1 MNERQDDWQRAT
13 DRQLDDL
20 ELRYDAIDR
29 VLRGNHED
37 KEDGL
42 IAEVHAIDIKVND
55 IRAELFRIKQ
65 FFSDE
70 KHERREDRRLN
81 WGNITKIIIA
91 IITSGTVGI
100 FWRDIRSYIEK
111 HEKTDFFEMTKSPK
125 HPKPRHRRNVVR
137 TLPIPP
143 PLPPKDPDNPPPVT
157 P

>member
-1 MNERQDDWQRAT
+1 MNERQDDWQRVT

-20 ELRYDAIDR
+20 ELRYHAIDR

-65 FFSDE
+65 SFSDE

-91 IITSGTVGI
+91 IITSGTIGI

-111 HEKTDFFEMTKSPK
+111 HDKTDFFEMTPPPK
-125 HPKPRHRRNVVR
+125 RPKARHRRNVIR
-137 TLPIPP
+137 
-143 PLPPKDPDNPPPVT
+143 NPPAPIVSPSPEIDQT
-157 P
+157 PPTQP